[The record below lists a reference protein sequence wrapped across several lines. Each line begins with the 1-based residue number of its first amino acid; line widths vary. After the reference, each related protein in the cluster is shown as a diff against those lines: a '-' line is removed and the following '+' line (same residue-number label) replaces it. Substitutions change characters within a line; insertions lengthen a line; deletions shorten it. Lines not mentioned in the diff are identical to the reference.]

1 MIVDED
7 TPSISQN
14 VPQQAT
20 SSVPSKTISSPVIL
34 DEDTPSISQDIPQ
47 QATSSVLSKT
57 ISSPVILDED
67 TPSISQD
74 IPQQATSS
82 VPSKAISSP
91 VILDEDTP
99 SISHKNETLYD
110 QPSNDTSSVN
120 IQRTDKVSHLSQN
133 ETDKKI
139 QEVSIDDDEGV
150 VKNLSDHS
158 SSTNSSC
165 LHTRAVWKSSSIWNE
180 AKFLPVKRTALQKEL
195 TSFIFDSQKNSTSER
210 GSEESGLAL
219 GSFDKE
225 LNEFR
230 KSSSI
235 DQESK
240 TDKDMM
246 EEVTIMKEKEIK
258 GEEACRQKSKDEK
271 NIIYLK
277 DNKHSQ
283 SEKSGNTSLLSRD
296 PQTHLLKETVTDS
309 LLNTSTVSIETELE
323 RIHTL
328 KENRS
333 REEIAAQAS
342 RVRMSQIFSP
352 EQIVDMAQTARQG
365 EEYSSRLKHATCP
378 LSPNAW
384 AGLVT
389 ERMKTW
395 QYNRC
400 ANKYMYL

>member
-1 MIVDED
+1 MILDED
-7 TPSISQN
+7 TPSISHDI
-14 VPQQAT
+14 PQQAT

-34 DEDTPSISQDIPQ
+34 DEDTPSISQDITQ
-47 QATSSVLSKT
+47 QATSSVPSKT

-74 IPQQATSS
+74 ITQQATSS
-82 VPSKAISSP
+82 VPSKTISSP

-99 SISHKNETLYD
+99 SISHKNETIYD
-110 QPSNDTSSVN
+110 QPSNKSIVN

-139 QEVSIDDDEGV
+139 QEVSIEDDEGV

-165 LHTRAVWKSSSIWNE
+165 LHTRAVWKSSSVWNE

-195 TSFIFDSQKNSTSER
+195 TSFIFDYQKNSTSER
-210 GSEESGLAL
+210 GSEECGLDSE
-219 GSFDKE
+219 SFDKE
-225 LNEFR
+225 INEFR

-235 DQESK
+235 DQENE
-240 TDKDMM
+240 TDKDTM
-246 EEVTIMKEKEIK
+246 EEVTIMKEKEIE
-258 GEEACRQKSKDEK
+258 GEGACRQKSKDEK
-271 NIIYLK
+271 NIMYLK
-277 DNKHSQ
+277 DDKHFQ
-283 SEKSGNTSLLSRD
+283 SEKSGNASLLSPSNRD
-296 PQTHLLKETVTDS
+296 PQTHPLKETVTDS
-309 LLNTSTVSIETELE
+309 LLNVETELE
-323 RIHTL
+323 RIYTL

-352 EQIVDMAQTARQG
+352 EQILDMAQTARQG
-365 EEYSSRLKHATCP
+365 EDYSSRLKHATCP

-400 ANKYMYL
+400 TNKYMYL